1 MVRPS
6 PVKPPSAEVTTLFH
20 YVSGFRVEKGV
31 DHTHT
36 SFARPSGSFYVP
48 GSESGRFME
57 LYRVALES
65 GEDLHF
71 TERHRHIGP
80 LVVDLDFRFE
90 PAAAPLA
97 AEGGEPDAG
106 REPQRRHGDP
116 VVDKVV
122 LIYGRHLAE
131 FVDTPDVFDL
141 YVTEKPAATMLK
153 GLVKDGLHIM
163 APEVATRPAVQ
174 LLLRQ
179 AALPQLTEALRPL
192 GLANRMEEVVDE
204 AVIERNNW
212 MMYGSRKPQAEAYS
226 VTRRYRYDTRTGV
239 AERVALDPE
248 ADYVE
253 LFSIRNKHA
262 ECVVRPERAESV
274 TSFVAQQDEKR
285 RRREAVQAVVG
296 SSVNARGNTCDNI
309 SEVERLVELLDPAR
323 AESYNDWVRVGWCLR
338 NIDHRLLEKWVEF
351 SKRSSKYME
360 GECPR
365 LWHYMRQGGLGIGTL
380 HMWARNDSPERYRA
394 LLRSDLSELLLRSA
408 NTGTHNDVAC
418 VVHHMYRYDYVCA
431 SIRNRTW
438 YEFRDHRWRE
448 SDSACSLRKRLC
460 TDVFKEYGEMAKNM
474 QQRAIDTNDES
485 EQQRLVE
492 TCQKLNG
499 IALQLKKTFFK
510 DNLIK
515 ECSELFHVEKFE
527 ETLDS
532 DCNLVG
538 FENGVYDLERYEFRE
553 GRPDDHVSF
562 SAGINYV
569 PYAGDSHPTVAE
581 IRRFWEQIHPDPD
594 IRGYVMRT
602 LADCLSGH
610 ITHERFNIWTG
621 TGCHAPGTKIMM
633 LDGSVKNVEDI
644 VVGDRL
650 MGDDS
655 QPRNVLQ
662 LFRGHADMW
671 RVVPTKGEPF
681 VVNGDHVLS
690 LKMTNVTR
698 VTFRATR
705 PNLPWMATWR
715 ERDDNTVVCAKSKCF
730 ATELET
736 HAYVRAQE
744 ESNSRFVKNGDVI
757 DLTVRSYLDNAR
769 NIGERNAFLY
779 RPGCV
784 EFPPVKLPAA
794 LDPYVLGVWLG
805 DGSSRWSQITSMDE
819 PLVDKV
825 RELLPAT
832 VQMNTGTQ
840 KGKATSYNI
849 SKAAGVSGKLDK
861 NDVVIALDQY
871 GLRENKHI
879 PTDYR
884 CNTREVRMK
893 VLAGILDTDG
903 YYQAHCNQFQL
914 TLKDERL
921 MDDTVALARSLGFA
935 CYKREVSKTCCNNGK
950 VGTYYTVNIVGDG
963 IEDIPTVLE
972 RKRARTRAKVK
983 DVRRVGFK
991 LERAEDG
998 DFFGF
1003 ELDGNHRYLMGD
1015 YVVTHN
1021 SNGKSL
1027 SVSLMEKSFGDYCCK
1042 FPVTLL
1048 TGKRAASNAAS
1059 GEIARAKGRRFAVLQ
1074 EPSEDE
1080 RLNIGF
1086 MKELSGGDKIQ
1097 CRELYKSPVEWRPQF
1112 KLFLLC
1118 NHLPAVPSD
1127 DGGTWRRIRVVEFGS
1142 KFVQHPTR
1150 DNEFPMD
1157 TELPQKLDGWREH
1170 FMSMLIDYRR
1180 RFAHTKVEE
1189 PEAVLACTREYQR
1202 NNDHMADFVDSCI
1215 QTAPEPATLL
1225 TLDDAFQEFKE
1236 WARADCVPVRSFK
1249 KRDLQ
1254 AYMDRNLARSSS
1266 VNGRACYRGY
1276 RLRDRF
1282 AIDDPAAVDEL
1293 G

>member
-1 MVRPS
+1 M
-6 PVKPPSAEVTTLFH
+6 TLFN

-48 GSESGRFME
+48 GSESARFVE
-57 LYRVALES
+57 LYKVAMAR

-80 LVVDLDFRFE
+80 VVIDIDERYE
-90 PAAAPLA
+90 PSGASD
-97 AEGGEPDAG
+97 EP
-106 REPQRRHGDP
+106 RRRHNDD
-116 VVDKVV
+116 VIDKVV
-122 LIYGRHLAE
+122 LVYARQLAE
-131 FVDTPDVFDL
+131 FVETPVTFDM
-141 YVTEKPAATMLK
+141 YVTEKPSATMLK

-163 APEVATRPAVQ
+163 IPDVVTRPAVQ

-179 AALPQLTEALRPL
+179 ATLPQLADAMGPL
-192 GLANRMEEVVDE
+192 GLANRIEEVVDE

-212 MMYGSRKPQAEAYS
+212 MMYGSRKPHAEAYD
-226 VTRRYRYDTRTGV
+226 VTRRYRYDTRTGGV
-239 AERVALDPE
+239 ERVALDAG

-253 LFSIRNKHA
+253 LFSIRNKNH
-262 ECVVRPERAESV
+262 ECAVRPERVEVVS
-274 TSFVAQQDEKR
+274 TFIAQQDDKR

-296 SSVNARGNTCDNI
+296 SSVNARGNTCDNLP
-309 SEVERLVELLDPAR
+309 EVERLVDLLDPAR
-323 AESYNDWVRVGWCLR
+323 AESYNEWVRTGWCLR
-338 NIDHRLLEKWVEF
+338 NIDHRLLESWVQF
-351 SKRSSKYME
+351 SKKSSKYME

-380 HMWARNDSPERYRA
+380 HMWARMDSPDRYRT
-394 LLRSDLSELLLRSA
+394 LLRSDLSDLLLRSA

-431 SIRNRTW
+431 SLRNRTW

-460 TDVFKEYGEMAKNM
+460 IEVFKEYGEMAKQV
-474 QQRAIDTNDES
+474 QQRAIDATDEG

-499 IALQLKKTFFK
+499 IALQLKKTYFK
-510 DNLIK
+510 DNVIK

-527 ETLDS
+527 ELLDS

-538 FENGVYDLERYEFRE
+538 FENGTYDLERHEFRE

-562 SAGINYV
+562 STGINYV
-569 PYAGDSHPTVAE
+569 PYAGDNHPTIAE

-594 IRGYVMRT
+594 IRSYVMRT

-621 TGCHAPGTKIMM
+621 SGCHAPGTKIMM
-633 LDGSVKNVEDI
+633 YNGSVKNVED
-644 VVGDRL
+644 VLVGDRL

-655 QPRNVLQ
+655 KPRNVLQ
-662 LFRGHADMW
+662 LFQGRADMW

-681 VVNGDHVLS
+681 IVNGDHVLS
-690 LKMTNVTR
+690 LKMTNVTS
-698 VTFRATR
+698 VFFRNNR
-705 PNLPWMATWR
+705 PNLPWMARWR
-715 ERDDNTVVCAKSKCF
+715 ERDDKTVICAQSKCF
-730 ATELET
+730 ATELDAYAHVRTQET
-736 HAYVRAQE
+736 SNLRYV
-744 ESNSRFVKNGDVI
+744 KKGDVI
-757 DLTVRSYLDNAR
+757 DLTVKSYLENVR
-769 NIGERNAFLY
+769 NIGERNSFLY
-779 RPGCV
+779 RPEFV
-784 EFPPVKLPAA
+784 EFPSVELPAA

-805 DGSSRWSQITSMDE
+805 DGSGRWSQITSMDD

-832 VQMNTGTQ
+832 VQMNAGTQ

-849 SKAAGVSGKLDK
+849 SKAAGVGRKLDK
-861 NDVVIALDQY
+861 NDVVIALDHY
-871 GLRENKHI
+871 GLLQNKHI
-879 PTDYR
+879 PLDYR
-884 CNTREVRMK
+884 CNTREVRLK

-914 TLKDERL
+914 TLKVERL
-921 MDDTVALARSLGFA
+921 IDDTVALARSLGFA
-935 CYKREVSKTCCNNGK
+935 CYKRAVRKTCCNNGK
-950 VGTYYTVNIVGDG
+950 VGTYYTVNIVGEG

-972 RKRARTRAKVK
+972 RKRARMRVKVK
-983 DVRRVGFK
+983 DVRCVGFK
-991 LERAEDG
+991 LERVDDG
-998 DFFGF
+998 GFFGF

-1027 SVSLMEKSFGDYCCK
+1027 SVALFEKSFGDYCCK

-1080 RLNIGF
+1080 HLNIGL

-1118 NHLPAVPSD
+1118 NHLPSVPSD

-1150 DNEFPMD
+1150 ENEFPMD
-1157 TELPQKLDGWREH
+1157 TELPQKLEGWREH
-1170 FMSMLIDYRR
+1170 FMAMLIEYRR
-1180 RFAHTKVEE
+1180 RFVHTKLEE

-1202 NNDHMADFVDSCI
+1202 NNDHMADFVDSCMELVPE
-1215 QTAPEPATLL
+1215 QTVLL
-1225 TLDDAFQEFKE
+1225 TLDDAFHEFKE
-1236 WARADCVPVRSFK
+1236 WARADCVPVRNFK

-1254 AYMDRNLARSSS
+1254 SYMDRNVARSAK
-1266 VNGRACYRGY
+1266 VGGRLCYRGY
-1276 RLRDRF
+1276 RIRDRF
-1282 AIDDPAAVDEL
+1282 AAGSDEQVDEL
-1293 G
+1293 E